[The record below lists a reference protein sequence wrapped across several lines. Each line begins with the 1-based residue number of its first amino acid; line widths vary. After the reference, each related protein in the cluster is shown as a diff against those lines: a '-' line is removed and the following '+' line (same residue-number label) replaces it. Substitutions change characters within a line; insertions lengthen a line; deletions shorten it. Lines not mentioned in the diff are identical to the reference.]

1 MVPLDEF
8 FVSRYTSTNAEFFSI
23 PNAGEYGPEKTPYF
37 DNFHAVLES
46 LAAESFWFSSIASH
60 PASDLSAILTNLFVF
75 LSLSLID
82 DKELWADSVSL
93 FRCFRHE

>member
-1 MVPLDEF
+1 MIRLDEF
-8 FVSRYTSTNAEFFSI
+8 FVSRHTSTNTEFFSI

-37 DNFHAVLES
+37 DTFQAVLES

-60 PASDLSAILTNLFVF
+60 PVSDLSAILTNLFVF

-82 DKELWADSVSL
+82 DKKLWADSVSS
-93 FRCFRHE
+93 FRYFRHE